1 MDAKFNFRTVAYIIT
16 ALMFLSVLS
25 VACHLLGA
33 ERFLEGLIDI
43 NYFDLL
49 TGQVANT
56 LIVLSLTSVLSSDF
70 GQAYWVNIKDTK
82 LITPFWGCFI
92 GITVYLL
99 TGLFYSV
106 VSYAVGFKL
115 GIVISAIGATALLV
129 ILTFKMISIYFG
141 KEELKK
147 QLSMEYRKKL
157 ILNNSSYVSDYLRGL
172 NNFRET
178 VEKEKFPKKNSFLT
192 ELNREIKEIQEELDS
207 GNEETVDRCHTDHI
221 SKYMKGCEE
230 VRAIDLKIEE
240 YTKNAII
247 KNDTEIVT
255 ENIELLVESEN
266 FDTFF
271 KLLEELFDW
280 DEKYTCKILMR
291 ISKKNSAWLVK
302 DKMNFFKQ
310 YALQKLISQS
320 GKLDAI
326 QNLLLIYDPSNLGM
340 SKLRPDIKRIIEREM
355 TIKKQTSE
363 LDNKLAKA
371 EDYCACMKEQRETRD
386 SLKEQE
392 AELSR
397 ELRKLLET
405 STTKELRAY
414 YVPIREA
421 YLAYE
426 EGKYE
431 IVNKYLTVI
440 LTNFEQECLVIRSD
454 SGISDVDS
462 SIEFRFS
469 YVTDEES
476 VIIDQLIEKDKATM
490 AIPEQTKKKLSELD
504 RVMVTNSAWSG
515 QR

>member
-1 MDAKFNFRTVAYIIT
+1 MS
-16 ALMFLSVLS
+16 AL
-25 VACHLLGA
+25 AIPCHFLGA
-33 ERFLEGLIDI
+33 EQFLEGFIDI

-49 TGQVANT
+49 AGQIANT
-56 LIVLSLTSVLSSDF
+56 LIVLSLASVLSSDF
-70 GQAYWVNIKDTK
+70 GQAYWINIKDTK

-99 TGLFYSV
+99 TGLVYSV

-115 GIVISAIGATALLV
+115 GIVISAIGATGLLV

-147 QLSMEYRKKL
+147 QLSVEYREKL
-157 ILNNSSYVSDYLRGL
+157 ILNNTGYVFDYLRKL
-172 NNFRET
+172 KNFQET
-178 VEKEKFPKKNSFLT
+178 VEKEEFPKKSSFIVK
-192 ELNREIKEIQEELDS
+192 LNKEIKEIQEGLES
-207 GNEETVDRCHTDHI
+207 ENEEIVDRCHKDHI
-221 SKYMKGCEE
+221 SKYMKGREE
-230 VRAIDLKIEE
+230 VRKIDLKIEE

-247 KNDTEIVT
+247 NNDTEIVT

-266 FDTFF
+266 YDTFF
-271 KLLEELFDW
+271 NLLVELYDW

-291 ISKKNSAWLVK
+291 ISKKNRVWLIK

-310 YALQKLISQS
+310 YALQKLITQS

-340 SKLRPDIKRIIEREM
+340 SKLRPDINKITERERK
-355 TIKKQTSE
+355 IKKQTSE
-363 LDNKLAKA
+363 LENKLARA
-371 EDYCACMKEQRETRD
+371 EDYDACMKEQREKRK
-386 SLKEQE
+386 SLKEE
-392 AELSR
+392 DTKLSQ

-405 STTKELRAY
+405 AATKDLRAY
-414 YVPIREA
+414 YIPIREA

-440 LTNFEQECLVIRSD
+440 LTNFEQECFMIKSD
-454 SGISDVDS
+454 SGILDVDS

-469 YVTDEES
+469 YVTDEEIF
-476 VIIDQLIEKDKATM
+476 IINQLIEKDKTIM
-490 AIPEQTKKKLSELD
+490 AIPEKTKKKLSGLNQ
-504 RVMVTNSAWSG
+504 VVISNNVWSEINADTLEIF
-515 QR
+515 RSTMDLPDKK